1 MCGLFGFLRYGDAKI
16 DVSSLTEAL
25 AVQST
30 VRGTHATGVAYNDN
44 ECIRIIKQPKS
55 ALHMDFRIPN
65 VYALIGHTRH
75 ATQGAIERNYNNH
88 PFGGRAGRSEFALAH
103 NGVLINDKA
112 LRESL
117 RLPKTKIETDSYI
130 AVQLIESKKKL
141 NMKTIAYMAEQ
152 VQGSFSFSILDRHN
166 NIYLI
171 KGDSPLY
178 IQHFPKRKLYVYAST
193 YEIMWKALI
202 NTEMF
207 ADLKAAAYET
217 VQINE
222 GDILKLYGN
231 GRLEYGSFDNIGCFN
246 YGCDWRSF
254 GITKTND
261 TYYDDIVSV
270 ASCMGITATEID
282 ELLSYGLTYDE
293 IEDYIYSGAEV

>member
-1 MCGLFGFLRYGDAKI
+1 MCGLFGFLKYGDAKI

-30 VRGTHATGVAYNDN
+30 VRGTHAAGVAYNDN
-44 ECIRIIKQPKS
+44 VNIKIIKQPKS
-55 ALHMDFRIPN
+55 ALHMDFRVPN
-65 VYALIGHTRH
+65 ACALIGHTRH

-103 NGVLINDKA
+103 NGVLMNDKA

-166 NIYLI
+166 NIYLV

-178 IQHFPKRKLYVYAST
+178 ILHFPKRKLYVYAST
-193 YEIMWKALI
+193 DEIVWKALI
-202 NTEMF
+202 NTELF
-207 ADLKAAAYET
+207 ADLKVAAYKT

-246 YGCDWRSF
+246 YGCDWHSF

-261 TYYDDIVSV
+261 TYYDDLVSV